1 MEYVRLTI
9 EEALVKRID
18 IEKISAEDVLGLAR
32 DAQLLNYNVSGTHI
46 RTPIV
51 RFHHLLLQQFF
62 TALALG
68 AEANLCDVQHI
79 QRYIK
84 NVKWWDVILMLDN
97 LLEDKGEPNR
107 FSQHRQLLES
117 IINAH
122 PEGWTWFLAGSL
134 LWRVDEFIDP
144 ELYNSLIDSIAQG
157 ILDTVREEHR
167 QAVSQLSMVAPKQL
181 IHIVKELLKRQD
193 SKLTDTVAI
202 LVRGVIEDG
211 IRHRT
216 VVPFLLTALDLV
228 YISDFVVN
236 VTSTIGEPVVLP
248 LIDVVKLGTTTAKI
262 AAAQALGVIR
272 DDRAT
277 EVLIDLLDTYDDLP
291 SQFEGAERDV
301 DLQIPSATV
310 QFLRINGKITI
321 AKALG
326 QIGNPHAIEA
336 IIRAMRGE
344 NPIFQK
350 ALTEAV
356 GYFGER
362 AIPELVTMLIEDTPF
377 VSQEAEKTLLSI
389 GSTAVDILIEAMSR
403 KRREARRKVMRLLGK
418 IGDERAILH
427 LVPMLKS
434 PNILD
439 RRDAIKAL
447 GSIGGAAIPPLIEAL
462 KTTPDRFTHI
472 YLVEE
477 LGKAGS
483 TAVPYLL
490 EVTTLPSK
498 EARRGAVEALGHI
511 RDSAAVNHLVT
522 LMSDDPDIL
531 VRCAA
536 AIALGRIGDTN
547 VIPHL
552 ENLLQQEL
560 QADQVT
566 DIIILLAAL
575 AQLGIPKHRDYLL
588 DFLRIDV
595 EEWEQLSELER
606 AQTVFIAQLLTDM
619 REERAIPYLEQI
631 IEKCRQSSDRT
642 LRSDAKFYETLLEM
656 FRLQAEED
664 RLGQETA
671 EDEEEDIS

>member
-1 MEYVRLTI
+1 MIRSFLRQGFFAARDGRLWVVYQETCDLYR
-9 EEALVKRID
+9 ALV
-18 IEKISAEDVLGLAR
+18 
-32 DAQLLNYNVSGTHI
+32 NHI
-46 RTPIV
+46 RPLT
-51 RFHHLLLQQFF
+51 RKY
-62 TALALG
+62 
-68 AEANLCDVQHI
+68 AN
-79 QRYIK
+79 
-84 NVKWWDVILMLDN
+84 
-97 LLEDKGEPNR
+97 
-107 FSQHRQLLES
+107 
-117 IINAH
+117 
-122 PEGWTWFLAGSL
+122 
-134 LWRVDEFIDP
+134 
-144 ELYNSLIDSIAQG
+144 
-157 ILDTVREEHR
+157 
-167 QAVSQLSMVAPKQL
+167 
-181 IHIVKELLKRQD
+181 
-193 SKLTDTVAI
+193 
-202 LVRGVIEDG
+202 
-211 IRHRT
+211 
-216 VVPFLLTALDLV
+216 
-228 YISDFVVN
+228 
-236 VTSTIGEPVVLP
+236 
-248 LIDVVKLGTTTAKI
+248 
-262 AAAQALGVIR
+262 
-272 DDRAT
+272 
-277 EVLIDLLDTYDDLP
+277 
-291 SQFEGAERDV
+291 
-301 DLQIPSATV
+301 
-310 QFLRINGKITI
+310 
-321 AKALG
+321 
-326 QIGNPHAIEA
+326 
-336 IIRAMRGE
+336 
-344 NPIFQK
+344 
-350 ALTEAV
+350 
-356 GYFGER
+356 
-362 AIPELVTMLIEDTPF
+362 
-377 VSQEAEKTLLSI
+377 
-389 GSTAVDILIEAMSR
+389 
-403 KRREARRKVMRLLGK
+403 RR
-418 IGDERAILH
+418 
-427 LVPMLKS
+427 
-434 PNILD
+434 
-439 RRDAIKAL
+439 
-447 GSIGGAAIPPLIEAL
+447 L

-483 TAVPYLL
+483 TALPYLL

-656 FRLQAEED
+656 FRLRAEED